1 VPRGW
6 QSAGDVVKRID
17 LRMRAAE
24 PGPEVVITRLSS
36 VEPLALDWFW
46 PGYIPGGMLTILE
59 GDPGLGKSLVTLD
72 LVARV
77 TSGRELPGQP
87 PGLVRQA
94 RGAVLLSAE
103 DDLARTIRP
112 RLDSAGAEVDRVAVV
127 ALRERDGTTREPV
140 ISPAD
145 LREIEKAMA
154 AVDAALLVID
164 PLVAYLPD
172 TVNANR
178 DQDVRRSL
186 SPLADLGERTGTAIV
201 GVRHL
206 RKAGADNPIYRGGG
220 SIGIIG
226 AARAGL
232 LVARDPDDPTGER
245 RIIAAT
251 KSNLG
256 PLPPSLAFTIA
267 LGPGEP
273 HPHIAWQGETTHR
286 AADLL
291 AQVEEGERGACDDA
305 EAFLGELLAAAP
317 VPAREVQREAR
328 AAGIAPRTL
337 ERAKSR
343 LHVKSIRPDGFTGPW
358 SWALPETYIAKESRT
373 SPPTTAGDVQ
383 DDSAMYTPDLAGAN
397 GAGNAA
403 GEAAVAEDT
412 VPEWRCLA
420 DPASGHVPGIRPDGS
435 PYCGTCHP

>member
-1 VPRGW
+1 VR
-6 QSAGDVVKRID
+6 VVE
-17 LRMRAAE
+17 LPP
-24 PGPEVVITRLSS
+24 PGPEVIITRLSS
-36 VEPLALDWFW
+36 VEPLSLDWLW
-46 PGYIPGGMLTILE
+46 PGYIPAGMITILE

-77 TSGRELPGQP
+77 SCGRELPGQP
-87 PGLVRQA
+87 PGLVGKP

-112 RLDSAGAEVDRVAVV
+112 RLDSAGADVDRVAVV
-127 ALRERDGTTREPV
+127 TLRERDGTTREPV
-140 ISPAD
+140 ICPAD
-145 LREIEKAMA
+145 LREIEKAIT

-201 GVRHL
+201 AVRHL

-251 KSNLG
+251 KNNLG
-256 PLPPSLAFTIA
+256 PLPPSLAFTVA
-267 LGPGEP
+267 LRPGEP

-291 AQVEEGERGACDDA
+291 APVEGGERGACDDA
-305 EAFLGELLAAAP
+305 EAFLRELLSAGP
-317 VPAREVQREAR
+317 VPAREVPREAR

-337 ERAKSR
+337 ERAKGR
-343 LHVKSIRPDGFTGPW
+343 LGVKSIRPGGFTGPW
-358 SWALPETYIAKESRT
+358 FWRLPESYIANERRT
-373 SPPTTAGDVQ
+373 SPPTTVGDVRG
-383 DDSAMYTPDLAGAN
+383 DLAMYTPDRTGVN
-397 GAGNAA
+397 GAGKATD
-403 GEAAVAEDT
+403 GSGPAEGT
-412 VPEWRCLA
+412 VPAWRCPA
-420 DPASGHVPGIRPDGS
+420 DPGSGHAPAIRPDGAL
-435 PYCGTCHP
+435 YCGTCHP